1 MLGCAIRHAESL
13 ANADQ
18 DDGLDSGLSSLGIRQ
33 VQALVER
40 FAPVRVRA
48 IYSSPFRRCLET
60 AAPIARALKLQVR
73 LRPELCEYHHLEP
86 GTRVDLDLEAVD
98 AIVDRHPEVVP
109 CPDYEGPFT
118 WSPPDEPFASVVA
131 RTRALAAFLK
141 SRWRDPEDT
150 VILVSHG
157 SPVARLIEAWL
168 TDQPG
173 PWFRFIIDNGA
184 LAALRYHEGVSS
196 LVCLNEVSHLRGLPS
211 PKGANF
217 REDGSV
223 RPVPASGYW

>member
-1 MLGCAIRHAESL
+1 MLAYAIRHAESL

-18 DDGLDSGLSSLGIRQ
+18 DDSLDAGLSSLGRRQ
-33 VQALVER
+33 VQALAER
-40 FAPVRVRA
+40 YASTRITA
-48 IYSSPFRRCLET
+48 IYSSPFLRCLET
-60 AAPIARALKLQVR
+60 AGPIARALNLSVR

-86 GTRVDLDLEAVD
+86 GTRVETGLQ
-98 AIVDRHPEVVP
+98 AIDTIVGRHSGVVP
-109 CPDYEGPFT
+109 CPDHPGPFD
-118 WSPPDEPFASVVA
+118 WPPVDEPFAGVLA
-131 RTRALAAFLK
+131 RTKALATFLK

-168 TDQPG
+168 TDRPG

-196 LVCLNEVSHLRGLPS
+196 LVCLNEISHLRGLPS

-217 REDGSV
+217 AEDGSV